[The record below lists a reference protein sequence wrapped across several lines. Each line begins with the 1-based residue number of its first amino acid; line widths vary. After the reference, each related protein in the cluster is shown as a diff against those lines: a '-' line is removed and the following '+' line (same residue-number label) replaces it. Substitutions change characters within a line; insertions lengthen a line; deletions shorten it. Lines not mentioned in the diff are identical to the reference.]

1 MTTAGEIVKLAP
13 LPIRMLPRW
22 LRKRFTSLLMKRL
35 DGGDGYAPM
44 GEPLPAMRSD
54 FQIVGEMS
62 QQMIPFSRLD
72 KMVLLLGG
80 TKIPNHLTLA
90 LKEPAATASER
101 DPSHAAGLDHA
112 AHGIQTGGAPLVV
125 ADAIRGHLQG

>member
-35 DGGDGYAPM
+35 DVGDGYAPI
-44 GEPLPAMRSD
+44 GEPPPAMRYD

-62 QQMIPFSRLD
+62 QQIKPFSRLD

-90 LKEPAATASER
+90 LKEPAATLPNVTRRTLR
-101 DPSHAAGLDHA
+101 DSIRQRME
-112 AHGIQTGGAPLVV
+112 IQSGSAPLVV

>member
-90 LKEPAATASER
+90 LKEPAATR
-101 DPSHAAGLDHA
+101 FR
-112 AHGIQTGGAPLVV
+112 T
-125 ADAIRGHLQG
+125 